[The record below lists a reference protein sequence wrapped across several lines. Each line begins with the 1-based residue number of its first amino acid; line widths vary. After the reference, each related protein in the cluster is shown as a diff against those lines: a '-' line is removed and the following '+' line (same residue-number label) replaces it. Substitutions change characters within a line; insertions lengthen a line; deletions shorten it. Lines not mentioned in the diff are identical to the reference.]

1 MDIANSNLVQW
12 IASIHAAGDD
22 PLEGFVDAPEASGIT
37 LTQQE
42 INRNLIETAIS
53 SLRGIESEATFQ
65 EKNLREPFV
74 RSSLRAPHHRL
85 RDGALPW
92 QVVDHR
98 FAAERSASGS
108 VEPDVIQTSA
118 IDRGRKRPHPG
129 DDVAAM
135 KKRKRLRRMLS
146 EEADDDDD
154 DRPNP
159 LSTTSKGRQRLLAG
173 IWPRDG
179 FHGTLRRGD
188 LVRR

>member
-42 INRNLIETAIS
+42 INRNLIEKAIS
-53 SLRGIESEATFQ
+53 TLRGIESEASFQ
-65 EKNLREPFV
+65 EKDLREPFV
-74 RSSLRAPHHRL
+74 RSALRAPHHRL

-92 QVVDHR
+92 QVVNHR
-98 FAAERSASGS
+98 FAAERSASAS
-108 VEPDVIQTSA
+108 VEPDVIQTTA

-146 EEADDDDD
+146 EEPDDDE
-154 DRPNP
+154 RPNP
-159 LSTTSKGRQRLLAG
+159 RSATSKGRQRVLAG

-179 FHGTLRRGD
+179 FHGVLRRGD

>member
-1 MDIANSNLVQW
+1 MDIANSKLVQW

-22 PLEGFVDAPEASGIT
+22 PLEGFVDAPEAPSIT

-42 INRNLIETAIS
+42 VNRNLIEKAIA
-53 SLRGIESEATFQ
+53 SLRGIESDPEFQ

-74 RSSLRAPHHRL
+74 RSALKAPHHRL

-92 QVVDHR
+92 QVVNHR

-108 VEPDVIQTSA
+108 VEPDVIKTTA
-118 IDRGRKRPHPG
+118 TDRGKKRPHPG
-129 DDVAAM
+129 DDLAGM

-146 EEADDDDD
+146 EEVDDD
-154 DRPNP
+154 DRPARP
-159 LSTTSKGRQRLLAG
+159 AVSKGRQRVLAG

-179 FHGTLRRGD
+179 FHGTLRKGD